1 MKRTLTW
8 MPAAVVTFVLGV
20 LIVPNFNSGLSD
32 CVVHIQP
39 ITVPVTHQC
48 KFSGGFPGRSISIAN
63 LSKGMTGYFPRGSY
77 AHGRYGRETF
87 MNEWYGRHLEAMREA
102 PLLKEFPADTEVY
115 RFLWLRTFHNPMAVR
130 IERNGSAMKL
140 FFKELDGSGG
150 YEPGKLIETKALK
163 IDESEWCG
171 FMAILERANYWNQTL
186 EKDDSGNDGA
196 QWILEGVR
204 ENRYHAVD
212 RWSPRDGDF
221 RDACIYLLELAGVE
235 TATLGDELY

>member
-1 MKRTLTW
+1 
-8 MPAAVVTFVLGV
+8 
-20 LIVPNFNSGLSD
+20 
-32 CVVHIQP
+32 
-39 ITVPVTHQC
+39 
-48 KFSGGFPGRSISIAN
+48 
-63 LSKGMTGYFPRGSY
+63 
-77 AHGRYGRETF
+77 
-87 MNEWYGRHLEAMREA
+87 
-102 PLLKEFPADTEVY
+102 
-115 RFLWLRTFHNPMAVR
+115 MAVR

-204 ENRYHAVD
+204 ENRYNAVD